1 MEQNYSMKRDI
12 VLLFFSLLVIFCAES
27 SNVHV
32 CRHMEPYMDISQ
44 IYISGKPKISS
55 EYAYV
60 EKHDKLDS
68 LEQILCNKPQ
78 IQESVY
84 MHIDNTGYFLGDT
97 LWYKA
102 YVMRSD
108 NFKPTNISRILY
120 VELLTSDGYL
130 VERQQ
135 LALDE
140 NSTAYGQFV
149 IRDSLY
155 SGYYELR
162 AYTKWMLNF
171 NVTEKQH
178 NFFYHHHFY
187 NKQCEKDYFRLFN
200 GLYSR
205 VIPIYEKNKNSEN
218 YENKWMQQRPKQR
231 IYTDRT
237 KLNVCFFPEGGQLVS
252 GINSRVAF
260 EATNEEGK
268 AVSLEGVLTNGDSIK
283 TEYMGRGSFLY
294 TPTNEK
300 AMAIFN
306 YMGKTYSFN
315 LPKAE
320 AKGAVL
326 NYDNTTNEIKI
337 GTNIPLGAISIS
349 CRGVCTFFKRFSET
363 PTGLQLSEM
372 PLRTGVND
380 IVLYDTLAIP
390 IATRQIFV
398 NNKDIGKKLDVSVS
412 QDIQAYELS
421 KFEINTD
428 TTNSLKTVSVSIKD
442 MSYEESTYNSYNIL
456 TDLLLCGDLK
466 GFVASPDYYFKNN
479 EIQHPKELDLL
490 MLVQGWRK
498 YKRID
503 KGRYAPE
510 KSLTYEG
517 QVLPI
522 DKNISD
528 DSEPYEF
535 VFESANDYI
544 KSENVNYEDTQIQE
558 EPNEFIEKK
567 YDETFGEMDK
577 SSISDKKRYYKN
589 IEEDAKY
596 LHKKNIKSNIAI
608 EAELV
613 IGSEVFGQTYTLQN
627 KGYFRFNLPEFYGK
641 GILFLTAYNKK
652 DSIKKSLAAK
662 NDVTFMCGGYPEFY
676 IKRDVFFPQFSNP
689 FSWYQVNT
697 PDPLDSLYKRDEHFG
712 ISLNDTQILPTVVV
726 KKKRRH
732 KRSLKKD
739 KPALVWDAYCLFNE
753 VVDYGLCQGIYNPQS
768 FPLQAS
774 IFLFGYMN
782 MTNDPKIHAI
792 VNGSTYMRN
801 FDMNPYLYNRFVTNS
816 YLEKVTKFKHTESF
830 RIYTDFDK
838 RKDINLER
846 DGDADVT
853 FELIPIPDDGSR
865 YIYRDRRYIYQGYNY
880 PMEFYHP
887 DYSQSVP
894 KVPNDYRRTLYWN
907 PNAEISDD
915 GTFTDTFFGNSHS
928 CKIAISVCG
937 VDKDGQLYYYE

>member
-1 MEQNYSMKRDI
+1 MKRDI
-12 VLLFFSLLVIFCAES
+12 VLLFFSLLVVFCAES
-27 SNVHV
+27 SNLHV
-32 CRHMEPYMDISQ
+32 SRHMEPYMDISQ
-44 IYISGKPKISS
+44 ICILGEPKKTS

-60 EKHDKLDS
+60 EEHDKLDS

-140 NSTAYGQFV
+140 NSTAYGQFA

-171 NVTEKQH
+171 NVTEKKH

-205 VIPIYEKNKNSEN
+205 VIPIYEKNKNSGN

-237 KLNVCFFPEGGQLVS
+237 KLNVSFFPEGGQLVS

-283 TEYMGRGSFLY
+283 AEYMGRGSFLY

-300 AMAIFN
+300 AKAIFN

-326 NYDNTTNEIKI
+326 NYDCTNNKIKI

-349 CRGVCTFFKRFSET
+349 CRGVCTFFKRFSEN

-428 TTNSLKTVSVSIKD
+428 TTNSLKKVSVSIKD
-442 MSYEESTYNSYNIL
+442 MTS
-456 TDLLLCGDLK
+456 LLSG
-466 GFVASPDYYFKNN
+466 
-479 EIQHPKELDLL
+479 
-490 MLVQGWRK
+490 
-498 YKRID
+498 
-503 KGRYAPE
+503 
-510 KSLTYEG
+510 
-517 QVLPI
+517 
-522 DKNISD
+522 
-528 DSEPYEF
+528 
-535 VFESANDYI
+535 
-544 KSENVNYEDTQIQE
+544 
-558 EPNEFIEKK
+558 
-567 YDETFGEMDK
+567 
-577 SSISDKKRYYKN
+577 
-589 IEEDAKY
+589 
-596 LHKKNIKSNIAI
+596 
-608 EAELV
+608 
-613 IGSEVFGQTYTLQN
+613 
-627 KGYFRFNLPEFYGK
+627 
-641 GILFLTAYNKK
+641 
-652 DSIKKSLAAK
+652 
-662 NDVTFMCGGYPEFY
+662 
-676 IKRDVFFPQFSNP
+676 
-689 FSWYQVNT
+689 
-697 PDPLDSLYKRDEHFG
+697 
-712 ISLNDTQILPTVVV
+712 
-726 KKKRRH
+726 
-732 KRSLKKD
+732 
-739 KPALVWDAYCLFNE
+739 
-753 VVDYGLCQGIYNPQS
+753 
-768 FPLQAS
+768 
-774 IFLFGYMN
+774 
-782 MTNDPKIHAI
+782 
-792 VNGSTYMRN
+792 
-801 FDMNPYLYNRFVTNS
+801 
-816 YLEKVTKFKHTESF
+816 
-830 RIYTDFDK
+830 
-838 RKDINLER
+838 
-846 DGDADVT
+846 
-853 FELIPIPDDGSR
+853 
-865 YIYRDRRYIYQGYNY
+865 
-880 PMEFYHP
+880 
-887 DYSQSVP
+887 
-894 KVPNDYRRTLYWN
+894 
-907 PNAEISDD
+907 
-915 GTFTDTFFGNSHS
+915 
-928 CKIAISVCG
+928 
-937 VDKDGQLYYYE
+937 

>member
-1 MEQNYSMKRDI
+1 
-12 VLLFFSLLVIFCAES
+12 
-27 SNVHV
+27 
-32 CRHMEPYMDISQ
+32 
-44 IYISGKPKISS
+44 
-55 EYAYV
+55 
-60 EKHDKLDS
+60 
-68 LEQILCNKPQ
+68 
-78 IQESVY
+78 
-84 MHIDNTGYFLGDT
+84 
-97 LWYKA
+97 
-102 YVMRSD
+102 
-108 NFKPTNISRILY
+108 
-120 VELLTSDGYL
+120 
-130 VERQQ
+130 
-135 LALDE
+135 
-140 NSTAYGQFV
+140 
-149 IRDSLY
+149 
-155 SGYYELR
+155 
-162 AYTKWMLNF
+162 
-171 NVTEKQH
+171 
-178 NFFYHHHFY
+178 
-187 NKQCEKDYFRLFN
+187 
-200 GLYSR
+200 
-205 VIPIYEKNKNSEN
+205 
-218 YENKWMQQRPKQR
+218 
-231 IYTDRT
+231 
-237 KLNVCFFPEGGQLVS
+237 
-252 GINSRVAF
+252 
-260 EATNEEGK
+260 
-268 AVSLEGVLTNGDSIK
+268 
-283 TEYMGRGSFLY
+283 
-294 TPTNEK
+294 
-300 AMAIFN
+300 
-306 YMGKTYSFN
+306 
-315 LPKAE
+315 
-320 AKGAVL
+320 
-326 NYDNTTNEIKI
+326 
-337 GTNIPLGAISIS
+337 
-349 CRGVCTFFKRFSET
+349 
-363 PTGLQLSEM
+363 
-372 PLRTGVND
+372 
-380 IVLYDTLAIP
+380 
-390 IATRQIFV
+390 
-398 NNKDIGKKLDVSVS
+398 
-412 QDIQAYELS
+412 
-421 KFEINTD
+421 
-428 TTNSLKTVSVSIKD
+428 
-442 MSYEESTYNSYNIL
+442 
-456 TDLLLCGDLK
+456 
-466 GFVASPDYYFKNN
+466 
-479 EIQHPKELDLL
+479 

-535 VFESANDYI
+535 VFEYANDDI

-558 EPNEFIEKK
+558 ETNEFIEKK

-577 SSISDKKRYYKN
+577 SSISDKKKYYKN

-662 NDVTFMCGGYPEFY
+662 NDVTFMRGGYPEFY

-697 PDPLDSLYKRDEHFG
+697 PDPLDSLYKRDELFG

-838 RKDINLER
+838 RKDTNLER

-865 YIYRDRRYIYQGYNY
+865 YIYRDRR
-880 PMEFYHP
+880 
-887 DYSQSVP
+887 
-894 KVPNDYRRTLYWN
+894 
-907 PNAEISDD
+907 
-915 GTFTDTFFGNSHS
+915 
-928 CKIAISVCG
+928 
-937 VDKDGQLYYYE
+937 